1 MIQKA
6 IPESDSIKELAQFW
20 NTHDLTDYE
29 DQLEVVTDTVF
40 ERKTTIKIDLR
51 IDEAEAIQK
60 IAQEKGIPF
69 PTLVREWILDKI
81 QAA

>member
-1 MIQKA
+1 MIKKA

-29 DQLEVVTDTVF
+29 DQLKVVTDTVF

-60 IAQEKGIPF
+60 IAQERGIPF